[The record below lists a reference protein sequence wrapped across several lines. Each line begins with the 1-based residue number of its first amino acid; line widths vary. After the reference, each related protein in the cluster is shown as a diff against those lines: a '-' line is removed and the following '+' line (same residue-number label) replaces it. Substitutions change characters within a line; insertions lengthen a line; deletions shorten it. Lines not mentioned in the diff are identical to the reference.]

1 MRPRRA
7 FIAAT
12 IALALSSPS
21 LAKHDKGWGPPP
33 HAKAAKADVA
43 DVKVKHV
50 KIKKAKPYFSD
61 DDAAHLR
68 TYFTAQPVAWN
79 ALPPGIAMNVAR
91 GKRLPPGIAKK
102 LPQGALAGLPRH
114 EGYEYVQVGRDI
126 VLIEAATRLVV
137 DIIERIF
144 D

>member
-1 MRPRRA
+1 MRPRHLL
-7 FIAAT
+7 IAAAIAFAT
-12 IALALSSPS
+12 CSPALA
-21 LAKHDKGWGPPP
+21 KNDKGSGPPP
-33 HAKAAKADVA
+33 HAKAAKWNGGHGEV
-43 DVKVKHV
+43 
-50 KIKKAKPYFSD
+50 KKAKPHFTN

-68 TYFTAQPVAWN
+68 LYFAAQPVAWT

-102 LPQGALAGLPRH
+102 LPQGALAGLPRY

-126 VLIEAATRLVV
+126 ILIEAASRIVIDV
-137 DIIERIF
+137 IERIF